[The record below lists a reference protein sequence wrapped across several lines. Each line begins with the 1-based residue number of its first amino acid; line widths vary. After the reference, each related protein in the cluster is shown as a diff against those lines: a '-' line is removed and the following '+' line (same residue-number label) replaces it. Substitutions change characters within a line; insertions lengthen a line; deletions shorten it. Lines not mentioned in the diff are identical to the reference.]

1 MTDGQEIYIK
11 GEKMTDLLQRLQSND
26 ERAFAE
32 VFNTYKAPIYFSI
45 LKIVKNPLD
54 AEDCMMISFEK
65 AFRGVKFFVPNFK
78 FSTWLYEI
86 ARNTSF
92 DWLRS
97 KARRPVND
105 ELDVRIK
112 SKQLTP
118 DQELIINDQVQIIER
133 GIREL
138 SEPNFREIMTMYH
151 GGYKTKE
158 IVEELNIPQGTVLN
172 YILRAKKQLKKL
184 IA

>member
-1 MTDGQEIYIK
+1 MTREHLKRCLI
-11 GEKMTDLLQRLQSND
+11 
-26 ERAFAE
+26 
-32 VFNTYKAPIYFSI
+32 PIYFSI
-45 LKIVKNPLD
+45 LKIVRNPLD

-86 ARNTSF
+86 ARNTAF
-92 DWLRS
+92 DFLRT
-97 KARRPVND
+97 KVRKPFNE
-105 ELDVRIK
+105 ELNIKIK
-112 SKQLTP
+112 SEYLNP
-118 DQELIINDQVQIIER
+118 EQELIINEQVEIIER
-133 GIREL
+133 GIQEL
-138 SEPNFREIMTMYH
+138 SEPNFREIMKMYH

-158 IVEELNIPQGTVLN
+158 ISKELNIPIGTVLP

>member
-1 MTDGQEIYIK
+1 MK
-11 GEKMTDLLQRLQSND
+11 DLLQRLQSND
-26 ERAFAE
+26 ERAFEE

-45 LKIVKNPLD
+45 LKIVRNPLD

-65 AFRGVKFFVPNFK
+65 AFRGVKFFIPNFK

-92 DWLRS
+92 DFLRA
-97 KARRPVND
+97 KARKPFNE
-105 ELDVRIK
+105 ELNIKIK
-112 SKQLTP
+112 SEYLNP
-118 DQELIINDQVQIIER
+118 EQELIINDQVQIIER
-133 GIREL
+133 GIYEL
-138 SEPNFREIMTMYH
+138 TEPNFREIMTMYH
-151 GGYKTKE
+151 GGYKTRE
-158 IVEELNIPQGTVLN
+158 IVKELNIPQGTVLN